1 MQHDKGGCY
10 LWLLPWRGRIMRPPK
25 DDIGTM
31 QHGMFVK
38 TTLINDDTK
47 GGRNDILIEQQQQQ
61 RGTRRSSSSIVIVN
75 RSSKWEE

>member
-1 MQHDKGGCY
+1 
-10 LWLLPWRGRIMRPPK
+10 MRPPK

-31 QHGMFVK
+31 QHGMFVQ

-61 RGTRRSSSSIVIVN
+61 RGT
-75 RSSKWEE
+75 